1 MQVQKQ
7 TTTSWTEAEMMRLE
21 NIRATLDDALVQES
35 RLDVDFHRGRVSAL
49 KLAVDLLGEEINS
62 LSQDVF
68 GGEV

>member
-21 NIRATLDDALVQES
+21 NIRAMLDDALVQES